1 MGKMN
6 DFRILPVLKILS
18 FILFILSVITFTL
31 PLFYSVYMEDQ
42 EILCYIVPIF
52 ITLFF
57 YSILIPV
64 KTVKLSEKEALFIAV
79 SIWFIFPLLT
89 TLSYE
94 LSGYIHDPI
103 DSYFE
108 SVSGFTTTGASIL
121 TDIEELPESLLL
133 LRSITNWVGGVG
145 FVVLAVSFLSTRMP
159 VGRAIVKFESSKIIE
174 ERVEPRVKEV
184 SKIVISVYLMLT
196 IVQIILLLLTGCN
209 FYDAVTFTFSTV
221 ATGGF
226 APYNA
231 SVSALHNVYAEIIIA
246 FFMFLGAVN
255 LQLYYT
261 AFKTRSVKKFFTDSE
276 VVVYTGLILFSTA
289 FATFILYETNTYNSF
304 SESLRYGLFQIVSAA
319 TTTGFST
326 ADYTNWH
333 PSILALMMIITLIG
347 AVGGSTGGG
356 IKIFRLIFIFKIVA
370 GEIKRIIHPKIVYKP
385 YIKGKPLDISAV
397 NTFWAFLSLYLFSLL
412 FFGFILTIGG
422 HDLTTSFSASIAC
435 ITSLGPGLGEVGPAS
450 NFSSFSDFEKLMLS
464 FEMIFGRLEII
475 PVISFLFVRNL

>member
-1 MGKMN
+1 MN
-6 DFRILPVLKILS
+6 NFRILPVLKIMS
-18 FILFILSVITFTL
+18 FIFFILSLITFTL
-31 PLFYSVYMEDQ
+31 PLLYSFYMEDR
-42 EILCYIVPIF
+42 EILCYIIPIF

-57 YSILIPV
+57 YSVLTPV

-121 TDIEELPESLLL
+121 TDIEKLPKSLLL
-133 LRSITNWVGGVG
+133 LRNITNWVGGVG

-174 ERVEPRVKEV
+174 ERIEPRVKEI
-184 SKIVISVYLMLT
+184 SKIVITVYILLT
-196 IVQIILLLLTGCN
+196 ISQVVLLLLTGADL
-209 FYDAVTFTFSTV
+209 YDALTFTFSTV

-231 SVSALHNVYAEIIIA
+231 SASAFHNIYAEMIITA
-246 FFMFLGAVN
+246 FMFLGAIN
-255 LQLYYT
+255 LQLYYI
-261 AFKTRSVKKFFTDSE
+261 AFKTRSIKRFLTDSE
-276 VVVYTGLILFSTA
+276 VVVYTGILLFSTL
-289 FATFILYETNTYNSF
+289 FATFILYETNTYKSISDSF
-304 SESLRYGLFQIVSAA
+304 RYGIFQIVSAA

-333 PSILALMMIITLIG
+333 PSILSLMMIITLVG
-347 AVGGSTGGG
+347 AIGGSTGGG

-370 GEIKRIIHPKIVYKP
+370 GEIKRITHPKIIYKP
-385 YIKGKPLDISAV
+385 YIKGKPLDPSTV

-422 HDLTTSFSASIAC
+422 HDLVTSFSASIAC
-435 ITSLGPGLGEVGPAS
+435 ITSLGPGLGDVGPAS

-475 PVISFLFVRNL
+475 PVISLFFIKNL